1 MSADMI
7 SFETV
12 RERAI
17 ELISEALGVR
27 DPSPEQHSL
36 IAAFLNDAYQ
46 IGERDARNEILVS
59 SQHSASQ

>member
-1 MSADMI
+1 MI

-36 IAAFLNDAYQ
+36 IAAFLADAHWL
-46 IGERDARNEILVS
+46 GKLEAREEILMS
-59 SQHSASQ
+59 SRHEAPN